1 MSISPSELETI
12 LAERLDLIRKEKS
25 AIREN
30 VELLEAKVKNTRAQM
45 VQVPR
50 EKDEELVALLEKIEH
65 THNTTPQ
72 TNAAERE
79 FMREKEKIRQKRKA
93 LATYNKLQA
102 EVNDL
107 RARLTDLRRSQAE
120 KDDAIT
126 ELHQGLRKIR
136 VSNKTGCA
144 SAEIAERKLT
154 VEASKVS
161 RIVGRGGS
169 NLRFIESEHGVSIEI
184 DNNGGG
190 VRIMGTESAI
200 EAAFAAVM
208 TIVETSIEEFSLSDE
223 IIVCLMMDKAQ
234 RVNDIQAQFGVRLD
248 ISRAKNLCKVTG
260 LTDSVTAAKALIL
273 SLQSIRTDVL
283 METSALSAIIGK
295 GGASITA
302 LQEEFGVAINV
313 NRERST
319 VEVVGMRPDV
329 NAAVAKIKEIVE
341 TNREV
346 EEIIQLEKHVLL
358 GCLMASGAQNLRGVS
373 RDFGVRVDVD
383 SSKEAKEAA
392 LQTIKI
398 KGTHGRVSQAKAHI
412 VLLVGEF
419 LSNSL
424 VFEVAD
430 DVIPAI
436 LGKGGS
442 GIKAFREKYPTA
454 NIDIEGTNIHIQS
467 YDAAERAGIKEEI
480 DAIIDANFS
489 QLVDFSDEA
498 KSQLRSTQGAEIRN
512 AITKDLDLRLVV
524 EGSATAVKVRGAR
537 ANVEKA
543 VALLEE
549 FKQTHS
555 NVKMVLSDEDYP
567 LLLANRSG
575 EESIAKQFEARFQV
589 EIRSSRKDLT
599 LIINGSPEN
608 VVRAKAAIDGILLGE
623 AQYGAQIVDIHK
635 LVLSA
640 LIGKGGSN
648 IAKMEADLGV
658 KFDVVKTTSQLRIL
672 AASEEKVLLAK
683 QAVQKFVHNCRIT
696 DTIAVPPGM
705 AKKDFEAVIK
715 RATDIFQTDIAPST
729 TSNNRT
735 DKTDNEAETAVP
747 AKDHKDHK
755 DSTKTYTIK
764 GLFQLVLDTKEH
776 LEQQFSG
783 RASCTLPLLPHHHEA
798 LEKQTL
804 GSLRRLQE
812 KFSVVLTLEAP
823 SGTHEARIQGPTEGV
838 HHAKKE
844 LLKLMEKYFPTEIAF
859 VEPSVYC
866 LKDVFGDSFVTE
878 ARRLGV
884 LATVDRAQSFVLLT
898 GTSGSLDAARQ
909 LVARLT
915 AQWEDCHASIPID
928 ASVVPAL
935 VGKSGASI
943 NALRKETKVS
953 IEISPSNT
961 SVDIKGANKEVVQE
975 ARAVIEKRIH
985 QLLSERWE
993 VNAPSEFFPILIGK
1007 QGANII
1013 KLRADTG
1020 ANIDVDGN
1028 TIKVHG
1034 AEEKVAAAK
1043 TAILELLSSSEAKI
1057 AGSKVLVVPAPS
1069 VAIIIGAKGATVR
1082 DIQDRTGTRF
1092 DFDRVSHK
1100 CSIKGRFVYHLSFH
1114 FALFSTII
1122 YSTFNTYLFSV
1133 EGVESAIKL
1142 VDELLSR
1149 EGFPAAYVE
1158 GHAPLPA
1165 PATAPVAAVDADV
1178 AEEAQPER
1186 RGVKS
1191 LPGAPP
1197 SLLQKT
1203 NTANLSKSALKR
1215 LRRKQAVEAD
1225 GEGDADEGEEENEE
1239 DGEGAPSFV
1248 PVLPPVVEEVP
1259 LPAVAVPAPAQVP
1272 VAVAPVAV
1280 PAPARTAAPPAL
1292 SQAPT
1297 SRVGVIGTKSPKAV
1311 DAPTFDFPPQATT
1324 SFALNPADQH
1334 HYHQQHLINLLLGG
1348 DTPAPSA
1355 GLYGAPAQ
1363 SAFGGLQI
1371 PAYQAAPAQDYSS
1384 HYNNS
1389 YGYSAQPSAALYAA
1403 PAPPGIVGR
1412 PASGAAS
1419 LSVHTAAPGGLDF
1432 SAARTAPP
1440 PPGLSPVGGVTSSR
1454 FSFGDDYS
1462 TSPAPLNVPAL
1473 PQYQYKTPP
1482 QTQTSYTAPG
1492 VPAQPAAAPASNYYK
1507 SKSGFSVRL

>member
-1 MSISPSELETI
+1 MSISASELETI
-12 LAERLDLIRKEKS
+12 LAERLDLIRKEKT

-30 VELLEAKVKNTRAQM
+30 IELLEAKVKNARALM

-93 LATYNKLQA
+93 LASYNKVQA

-144 SAEIAERKLT
+144 SADIAERKLT
-154 VEASKVS
+154 VESSKVS

-200 EAAFAAVM
+200 ESAFAAVM
-208 TIVETSIEEFSLSDE
+208 TIVETSIEEFALSDE

-260 LTDSVTAAKALIL
+260 LTDNVTAAKALIL

-283 METSALSAIIGK
+283 MEVSALSAIIGK

-341 TNREV
+341 TNKEV

-358 GCLMASGAQNLRGVS
+358 GCLMASGAQNLRAIS
-373 RDFGVRVDVD
+373 KDFGVRVDVD
-383 SSKEAKEAA
+383 STKEAKEAA

-398 KGTHGRVSQAKAHI
+398 KGTHGRVTQAKAHI

-430 DVIPAI
+430 EVVPAI

-467 YDAAERAGIKEEI
+467 FDAVERAGIKEEI

-489 QLVDFSDEA
+489 QLVEFTDEA
-498 KSQLRSTQGAEIRN
+498 KSQLRSAQGADIRN
-512 AITKDLDLRLVV
+512 AITKDLNLRLVV
-524 EGSATAVKVRGAR
+524 EGSATAVKIRGAR
-537 ANVEKA
+537 ADVAKA
-543 VALLEE
+543 VVLLEE

-575 EESIAKQFEARFQV
+575 EESIAKQFEARFEV

-599 LIINGSPEN
+599 LSINGSPEN
-608 VVRAKAAIDGILLGE
+608 VARAKAAIDGILAGD

-640 LIGKGGSN
+640 LIGKGGAN
-648 IAKMEADLGV
+648 IAKMETDLGV

-683 QAVQKFVHNCRIT
+683 QAVQTFVHNCRVTDSIT
-696 DTIAVPPGM
+696 VPSGM
-705 AKKDFEAVIK
+705 AKKDFDAATR
-715 RATDIFQTDIAPST
+715 RAADIFQTDIAPAT
-729 TSNNRT
+729 AHNKYDKTHKT
-735 DKTDNEAETAVP
+735 DKTDKTDLKADIEPDADVT
-747 AKDHKDHK
+747 AKDNKDGK
-755 DSTKTYTIK
+755 GNQDSAKTYTIK

-783 RASCTLPLLPHHHEA
+783 RATYSLALLPHHHEA

-804 GSLRRLQE
+804 GSLKRLQD
-812 KFSVVLTLEAP
+812 KFSVTLTLQARN
-823 SGTHEARIQGPTEGV
+823 GAHEARIQGPTEGV
-838 HHAKKE
+838 HQAKKE
-844 LLKLMEKYFPTEIAF
+844 LLKLMEKYFPTEIAL
-859 VEPSVYC
+859 VEPSAYC
-866 LKDVFGDSFVTE
+866 LKEVFSDSFVTE
-878 ARRLGV
+878 AQKLGV
-884 LATVDRAQSFVLLT
+884 LATVDRAQSLVLLT
-898 GTSGSLDAARQ
+898 GASASLDAARQ

-915 AQWEDCHASIPID
+915 AQWEDCHASIAID

-935 VGKSGASI
+935 VGKGGASI

-961 SVDIKGANKEVVQE
+961 SVDIKGASKEVVQE
-975 ARAVIEKRIH
+975 ARGVIEKRIH

-1007 QGANII
+1007 AGANII

-1043 TAILELLSSSEAKI
+1043 AAILELMSSSEAKI

-1082 DIQDRTGTRF
+1082 DIQDKTGTRF

-1100 CSIKGRFVYHLSFH
+1100 CSIKGRLVFSYEFFRPLSANVY
-1114 FALFSTII
+1114 
-1122 YSTFNTYLFSV
+1122 Y
-1133 EGVESAIKL
+1133 
-1142 VDELLSR
+1142 
-1149 EGFPAAYVE
+1149 
-1158 GHAPLPA
+1158 
-1165 PATAPVAAVDADV
+1165 
-1178 AEEAQPER
+1178 
-1186 RGVKS
+1186 
-1191 LPGAPP
+1191 
-1197 SLLQKT
+1197 
-1203 NTANLSKSALKR
+1203 
-1215 LRRKQAVEAD
+1215 
-1225 GEGDADEGEEENEE
+1225 
-1239 DGEGAPSFV
+1239 
-1248 PVLPPVVEEVP
+1248 
-1259 LPAVAVPAPAQVP
+1259 
-1272 VAVAPVAV
+1272 
-1280 PAPARTAAPPAL
+1280 
-1292 SQAPT
+1292 
-1297 SRVGVIGTKSPKAV
+1297 
-1311 DAPTFDFPPQATT
+1311 
-1324 SFALNPADQH
+1324 
-1334 HYHQQHLINLLLGG
+1334 
-1348 DTPAPSA
+1348 
-1355 GLYGAPAQ
+1355 
-1363 SAFGGLQI
+1363 SAFMC
-1371 PAYQAAPAQDYSS
+1371 Y
-1384 HYNNS
+1384 
-1389 YGYSAQPSAALYAA
+1389 
-1403 PAPPGIVGR
+1403 
-1412 PASGAAS
+1412 
-1419 LSVHTAAPGGLDF
+1419 F
-1432 SAARTAPP
+1432 
-1440 PPGLSPVGGVTSSR
+1440 
-1454 FSFGDDYS
+1454 
-1462 TSPAPLNVPAL
+1462 
-1473 PQYQYKTPP
+1473 
-1482 QTQTSYTAPG
+1482 
-1492 VPAQPAAAPASNYYK
+1492 
-1507 SKSGFSVRL
+1507 